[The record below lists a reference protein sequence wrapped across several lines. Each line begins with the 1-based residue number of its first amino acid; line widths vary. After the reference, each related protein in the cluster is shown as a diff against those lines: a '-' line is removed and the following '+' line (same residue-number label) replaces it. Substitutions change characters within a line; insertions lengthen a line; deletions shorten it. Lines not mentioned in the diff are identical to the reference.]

1 MIDYNKWINN
11 YIDGINLDEIEWLC
25 LNIDGLNKFYEDNYL
40 DRDIWQ
46 YVVDNNKNGF
56 YCSPIGLRYL
66 KIDNNDFNS
75 KFLIGVVNNNINKK
89 TIVGVMIYLDSYYM
103 FNEQSEPLT
112 YISSIEVNSFFW
124 NRGIFKKICEESIR
138 FINLEQNII
147 LSNESEMGRIR
158 NVGKVFREILIR
170 NGFKGNIYFDDYMN
184 YSKIFDL
191 VCCRKRILTKKID

>member
-40 DRDIWQ
+40 DSDIWQ

-89 TIVGVMIYLDSYYM
+89 TIVGVMIYLDSYYI
-103 FNEQSEPLT
+103 FNEQLEPLT

-191 VCCRKRILTKKID
+191 VCCKKRILTKKID